1 MFPLCERADG
11 DRSLAT
17 TTTDRCRLVWMGSG
31 IQLLFVCKT
40 VIVGISRRTVAHGA
54 IVGRGCAVAVGAV
67 VEGIKPVLIFPAIGQ
82 TVAVSV
88 EFERVGL
95 GPCLA
100 GVVNA
105 VGVGVAVDEAV
116 EIFVLTESVLQIVSV
131 RIRLGGAG
139 FSPSLTCIDDIVGPL
154 AGQPRLPSGINRL
167 AVAIDP
173 TVSVGIFDAV
183 RNTVVVRVRIGRI
196 GHGAGCLAG
205 SVVGLIQ

>member
-1 MFPLCERADG
+1 MPPLRESADLDG
-11 DRSLAT
+11 ALAFAPTDHILLGGMRS
-17 TTTDRCRLVWMGSG
+17 GG
-31 IQLLFVCKT
+31 QLLR
-40 VIVGISRRTVAHGA
+40 VGEAVAVRIAQGA
-54 IVGRGCAVAVGAV
+54 IVQIPRSTRAHTERSI
-67 VEGIKPVLIFPAIGQ
+67 VERIEPVLIFPTVRQ
-82 TVAVSV
+82 TVAVGV
-88 EFERVGL
+88 EFEWVGL
-95 GPCLA
+95 RPLLA
-100 GVVNA
+100 NVVNA
-105 VGVGVAVDEAV
+105 VCVRVAIDHAV

-205 SVVGLIQ
+205 SVVGLI